1 MFKIFFYINE
11 LNDIQKENLN
21 QLRNI
26 NIIYRN
32 YERRNY
38 YQNVIKL
45 NKYCKKM
52 NFKLYV
58 SNDKQL
64 ATQINS
70 YGLYIPSFNSR
81 VCFSQTNL
89 NVIGSAHNEIE
100 IREKIKQGCEE
111 IFISPIFT
119 TKSHNDMPCK
129 GLAFYRP
136 LLQKFSKQIKI
147 HALGGVDQK
156 NLGKIISSGGK
167 GFSSKGMIEQKM
179 NKTLISYLNL
189 IARNL

>member
-119 TKSHNDMPCK
+119 TKSHNDMSGK